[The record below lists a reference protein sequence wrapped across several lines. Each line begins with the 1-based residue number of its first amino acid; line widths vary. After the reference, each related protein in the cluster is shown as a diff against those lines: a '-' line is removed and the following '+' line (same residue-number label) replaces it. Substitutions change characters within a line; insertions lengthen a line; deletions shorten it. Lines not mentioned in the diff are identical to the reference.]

1 MMILYERNSLFA
13 EVFEILCIFENTVQ
27 LTFDD
32 DARARCLRSDLHGVV
47 AGYGFTESGRDRN
60 PS

>member
-1 MMILYERNSLFA
+1 MILYERNSLFA
-13 EVFEILCIFENTVQ
+13 EVFEILYIFENTVQ

-47 AGYGFTESGRDRN
+47 AGYGFTESGRD
-60 PS
+60 